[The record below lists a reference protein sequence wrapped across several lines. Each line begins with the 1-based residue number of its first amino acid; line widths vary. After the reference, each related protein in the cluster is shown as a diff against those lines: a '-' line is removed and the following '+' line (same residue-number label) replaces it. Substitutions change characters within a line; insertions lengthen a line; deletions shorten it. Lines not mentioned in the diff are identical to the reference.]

1 MSTSKGPSTVL
12 EVPQTVSKWPSLR
25 SIKDDWQGLQKPL
38 AVHHSEKI
46 SEEEFDWTVNHLKG
60 NRCFNRL
67 LNSSRKEY
75 RSIKLLP
82 ILLCGIF
89 GGLVTMFLLHFSYA
103 FHLDVTAIIGL
114 VVAIVISVL
123 LMFCY
128 SSRCVLSLVLPSLGT
143 RQGKAILM
151 AILAA
156 QLLSGPVGNLTYN
169 MKQTTNSLV
178 CFSNMTV
185 NQIQQISKGIK
196 ESINNFTQKLRSNE
210 LGQAVEALQGFKNI
224 FNEVPSIFSFGIQD
238 KVKLFC
244 IEFFETYN

>member
-38 AVHHSEKI
+38 AVHHSEEYT
-46 SEEEFDWTVNHLKG
+46 EEEFDWTVNHLKG

-151 AILAA
+151 SILAA
-156 QLLSGPVGNLTYN
+156 QLLSGPAGNLTYN

-185 NQIQQISKGIK
+185 NQTQQISKGIK
-196 ESINNFTQKLRSNE
+196 ESINNFTQKLGINDVGQVVKSVSSIVNE
-210 LGQAVEALQGFKNI
+210 ITK
-224 FNEVPSIFSFGIQD
+224 IFSYGIQD
-238 KVKLFC
+238 KVYLFC
-244 IEFFETYN
+244 IEIVKPH